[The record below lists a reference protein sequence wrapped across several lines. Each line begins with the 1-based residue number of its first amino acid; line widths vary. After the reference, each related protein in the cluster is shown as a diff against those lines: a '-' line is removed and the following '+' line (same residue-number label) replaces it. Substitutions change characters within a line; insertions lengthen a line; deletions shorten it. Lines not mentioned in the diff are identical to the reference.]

1 MEVLLTR
8 FSKSRLFL
16 LTILI
21 VVSTSLFILNGS
33 RNTPISNQEE
43 FDEVDLVDDPSDSTL
58 FDFNFKLPEIN
69 IPIIT
74 EIFGFAGSAIWVVII
89 IILIMGLLLI
99 SSLIISRVRRG
110 KKRDKEGKKGSSRL
124 DQKEM
129 KIRRKRLGQRIEE
142 IIIFLKSCLVGQ
154 FSQGIT
160 IGFERLDEALK
171 EYSKIS
177 RPGWITPREFSR
189 LKIPYFNHEAMINA
203 VEKFYRITYGQ
214 KEANKKDLEDFIYYL
229 EIAIADQK
237 VLNWYS
243 DVPFK
248 GRSEE

>member
-1 MEVLLTR
+1 MTR
-8 FSKSRLFL
+8 FSKSRFFL
-16 LTILI
+16 LTIII
-21 VVSTSLFILNGS
+21 VVSTSVFILNGS
-33 RNTPISNQEE
+33 RNTPISNQAE
-43 FDEVDLVDDPSDSTL
+43 FPEVDLVDDPSDNPL

-69 IPIIT
+69 IPILT
-74 EIFGFAGSAIWVVII
+74 EVFGLAGSAIWVVIF
-89 IILIMGLLLI
+89 IILIMVLLLI

-110 KKRDKEGKKGSSRL
+110 KRNDRERKRGSPRL

-129 KIRRKRLGQRIEE
+129 KIRRIRLGQRIEE
-142 IIIFLKSCLVGQ
+142 IILFLKSCLDGQ
-154 FSQGIT
+154 YSQGIT
-160 IGFERLDEALK
+160 LGFERLDEALK

-214 KEANKKDLEDFIYYL
+214 KEANQKDLEDFIYYL

-237 VLNWYS
+237 VLKWYS

-248 GRSEE
+248 RKSEE

>member
-1 MEVLLTR
+1 MTR
-8 FSKSRLFL
+8 FSKSRLFFL
-16 LTILI
+16 AIII
-21 VVSTSLFILNGS
+21 VVSTSIFILNGS
-33 RNTPISNQEE
+33 RNTPVSNQAE
-43 FDEVDLVDDPSDSTL
+43 FPEVDLVDDPSDSPL

-69 IPIIT
+69 IPILT
-74 EIFGFAGSAIWVVII
+74 EVFGLAGSAIWVVIF
-89 IILIMGLLLI
+89 IILIMVLLLI

-110 KKRDKEGKKGSSRL
+110 KRIDKERKRGSPRL

-129 KIRRKRLGQRIEE
+129 KIRRIRLGQRIEE
-142 IIIFLKSCLVGQ
+142 IILFLKSCLDGQ
-154 FSQGIT
+154 YSQGIT
-160 IGFERLDEALK
+160 LGFERLDEALK

-214 KEANKKDLEDFIYYL
+214 KEASQKDLEDFIYYL

-237 VLNWYS
+237 VLKWYS
-243 DVPFK
+243 DTPFK
-248 GRSEE
+248 RKSEE